1 MSEHNKNSQQLI
13 DEITRIRRRMGDL
26 NRMHHRNIQ
35 EQLEL
40 AMCKM
45 MEFLNEKP
53 QHIEEYIKNLRS
65 ISTDYIGQALLDNM
79 LEQIKQIKAE
89 LNSTIELPD
98 DDPITVL
105 DDANKLLSK
114 KLSPVELSKQAT
126 DNGDYVTYSCGRSVK
141 RRKLNHTFTATWAVN
156 LDNRQSIF
164 LD

>member
-1 MSEHNKNSQQLI
+1 
-13 DEITRIRRRMGDL
+13 MGDL
-26 NRMHHRNIQ
+26 NRMHYRNIQ
-35 EQLEL
+35 GQLEL

-65 ISTDYIGQALLDNM
+65 ISTDDIGQALLDNM
-79 LEQIKQIKAE
+79 LEQIKQIKSE

-114 KLSPVELSKQAT
+114 NHLLLNLVNRLQTMETMLHTHVGDPSKEE
-126 DNGDYVTYSCGRSVK
+126 N
-141 RRKLNHTFTATWAVN
+141 
-156 LDNRQSIF
+156 
-164 LD
+164 

>member
-65 ISTDYIGQALLDNM
+65 ISTDDIGQALLDNM

-105 DDANKLLSK
+105 DDANKILSK
-114 KLSPVELSKQAT
+114 NCLLLNLVNRLQIMETMLHTHVDDPSKEE
-126 DNGDYVTYSCGRSVK
+126 N
-141 RRKLNHTFTATWAVN
+141 
-156 LDNRQSIF
+156 
-164 LD
+164 

>member
-1 MSEHNKNSQQLI
+1 MSGHNKNSQQSI

-26 NRMHHRNIQ
+26 NDMHYRNIQ

-65 ISTDYIGQALLDNM
+65 ISTDDIGQALLDNM
-79 LEQIKQIKAE
+79 LEQIKQIKSE

-114 KLSPVELSKQAT
+114 NHLLLNLVNRLQTMETMLHTHVGDPSKEE
-126 DNGDYVTYSCGRSVK
+126 N
-141 RRKLNHTFTATWAVN
+141 
-156 LDNRQSIF
+156 
-164 LD
+164 